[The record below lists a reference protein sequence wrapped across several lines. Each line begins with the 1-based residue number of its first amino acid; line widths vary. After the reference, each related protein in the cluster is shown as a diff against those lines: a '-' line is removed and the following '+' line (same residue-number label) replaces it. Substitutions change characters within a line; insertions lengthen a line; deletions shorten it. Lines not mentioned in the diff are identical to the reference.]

1 MVESRCR
8 AVWVARKYKKRAPVH
23 IYFQKYVGGFPDLP
37 IFTAYLPFASNA
49 TWAFLVLLELLRGAL
64 TCLSS
69 TWGGAK
75 TFGRGGGDGGISEAS
90 IILMNIFNLRLH

>member
-1 MVESRCR
+1 M
-8 AVWVARKYKKRAPVH
+8 APVH

-69 TWGGAK
+69 TWGGPK
-75 TFGRGGGDGGISEAS
+75 HLGGDGGISEAS